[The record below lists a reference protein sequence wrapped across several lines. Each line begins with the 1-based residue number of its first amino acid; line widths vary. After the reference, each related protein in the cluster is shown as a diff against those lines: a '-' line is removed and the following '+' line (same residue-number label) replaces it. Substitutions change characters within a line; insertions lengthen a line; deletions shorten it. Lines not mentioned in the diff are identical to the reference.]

1 MKKYILGT
9 LFLLAPFLIISQ
21 EIISSFGGDS
31 SGSGGSSSYTIGQ
44 VFFNTI
50 ESDNGSLV
58 QGVQQPF
65 EFQTL
70 SNPALVTVQLIAV
83 TYPNPTTDYVVLKIT
98 DIALENLQYTLFDIN
113 GKTIDS
119 QYITTSNTEIIM
131 KNFSVGMYLLKLTKE
146 NQPLKTFK
154 IIKKQ

>member
-9 LFLLAPFLIISQ
+9 LFFLAPFFIISQ
-21 EIISSFGGDS
+21 EIISPSAGDS
-31 SGSGGSSSYTIGQ
+31 SGSGGSLSYTIGQ

-70 SNPALVTVQLIAV
+70 STPALLTVQLTAI
-83 TYPNPTTDYVVLKIT
+83 TYPNPTTEFVLLKISDT
-98 DIALENLQYTLFDIN
+98 ALENLQYTLFDLN

-119 QYITTSNTEIIM
+119 KKINSYSTKITM
-131 KNFSVGMYLLKLTKE
+131 KNFAIGMYLLKLTKN

>member
-9 LFLLAPFLIISQ
+9 LFFLAPFFIISQ
-21 EIISSFGGDS
+21 EIISSIGGVS
-31 SGSGGSSSYTIGQ
+31 SGSGGTSSYTIGQ

-70 SNPALVTVQLIAV
+70 STPALLTVQLTAV
-83 TYPNPTTDYVVLKIT
+83 TYPNPTTDFVLLKILDT
-98 DIALENLQYTLFDIN
+98 ALENLQYTLFDLN
-113 GKTIDS
+113 GKTIVS
-119 QYITTSNTEIIM
+119 KKINSFSTKITM
-131 KNFSVGMYLLKLTKE
+131 KNFAIGMYLLKLTKN

>member
-9 LFLLAPFLIISQ
+9 LFFLVPFFIISQ
-21 EIISSFGGDS
+21 EIISSTNGDS

-70 SNPALVTVQLIAV
+70 STPALLTVQLTAV
-83 TYPNPTTDYVVLKIT
+83 TYPNPTTDFVLLKILDT
-98 DIALENLQYTLFDIN
+98 ALENLQYTLFDLN

-119 QYITTSNTEIIM
+119 KKINSFSTKITM
-131 KNFSVGMYLLKLTKE
+131 KNFATGMYLLKLTKN

>member
-9 LFLLAPFLIISQ
+9 LFFLVPFFIISQ
-21 EIISSFGGDS
+21 EIISSTNGES

-70 SNPALVTVQLIAV
+70 STPALLTVQLTAV
-83 TYPNPTTDYVVLKIT
+83 TYPNPTTDFVLLKILDT
-98 DIALENLQYTLFDIN
+98 ALENLQYTLFDLN
-113 GKTIDS
+113 GKTIVS
-119 QYITTSNTEIIM
+119 KKINSFSTKITM
-131 KNFSVGMYLLKLTKE
+131 KNFAIGMYLLKITKN

>member
-9 LFLLAPFLIISQ
+9 LFFLVPFFIISQ
-21 EIISSFGGDS
+21 EIISSTNGDS

-50 ESDNGSLV
+50 ESDYGSLV

-70 SNPALVTVQLIAV
+70 STPALLTVQLTAV
-83 TYPNPTTDYVVLKIT
+83 TYPNPTTDFVLLKILDT
-98 DIALENLQYTLFDIN
+98 ALENLQYTLFDLN
-113 GKTIDS
+113 GKTIVS
-119 QYITTSNTEIIM
+119 KKINSFSTKITM
-131 KNFSVGMYLLKLTKE
+131 KNFAIGMYLLKLTKN

-154 IIKKQ
+154 IIKKE

>member
-70 SNPALVTVQLIAV
+70 STPALLTVQLTAV
-83 TYPNPTTDYVVLKIT
+83 TYPNPTTDFVLLKILDT
-98 DIALENLQYTLFDIN
+98 ALENLQYTLFDLN
-113 GKTIDS
+113 GKTIVS
-119 QYITTSNTEIIM
+119 KKINSFSTRITM
-131 KNFSVGMYLLKLTKE
+131 KNFAIGLYLLKLTKN

-154 IIKKQ
+154 IIKKE

>member
-9 LFLLAPFLIISQ
+9 LFFLVPFFIISQ
-21 EIISSFGGDS
+21 EIISSTNGDS

-70 SNPALVTVQLIAV
+70 STPALLTVQLTAV
-83 TYPNPTTDYVVLKIT
+83 TYPNPTTEFVLLKISDT
-98 DIALENLQYTLFDIN
+98 ALENLQYTLFDLN

-119 QYITTSNTEIIM
+119 KKINSFSTKITM
-131 KNFSVGMYLLKLTKE
+131 KNFAIGMYLLKLTKN

>member
-70 SNPALVTVQLIAV
+70 STPALLTVQLTAV
-83 TYPNPTTDYVVLKIT
+83 TYPNPTTDFVLLKILDT
-98 DIALENLQYTLFDIN
+98 ALENLEYTLFDLN
-113 GKTIDS
+113 GKTIVS
-119 QYITTSNTEIIM
+119 KKINSFSTKITM
-131 KNFSVGMYLLKLTKE
+131 KNFAIGMYLLKLTKN

>member
-9 LFLLAPFLIISQ
+9 LFFLVPFFIISQ
-21 EIISSFGGDS
+21 EIISSFGGNS

-70 SNPALVTVQLIAV
+70 STPALLTVQLTAV
-83 TYPNPTTDYVVLKIT
+83 TYPNPTTDFVLLKILDT
-98 DIALENLQYTLFDIN
+98 ALENLQYTLFDLN
-113 GKTIDS
+113 GKTIVS
-119 QYITTSNTEIIM
+119 KKINSFSTKITM
-131 KNFSVGMYLLKLTKE
+131 KNFAIGMYLLKITKN

>member
-9 LFLLAPFLIISQ
+9 LLFLAPFFIISQ
-21 EIISSFGGDS
+21 EIISSTGGVS
-31 SGSGGSSSYTIGQ
+31 SGSGGTSSYTIGQ

-70 SNPALVTVQLIAV
+70 STPALLTVQLTAV
-83 TYPNPTTDYVVLKIT
+83 TYPNPTTDFVLLKILDT
-98 DIALENLQYTLFDIN
+98 ALENLQYTLFDLN
-113 GKTIDS
+113 GKTIVS
-119 QYITTSNTEIIM
+119 KKINSFSTKITM
-131 KNFSVGMYLLKLTKE
+131 KNFAIGMYLLKLTKN

-154 IIKKQ
+154 IIKKE

>member
-9 LFLLAPFLIISQ
+9 LFFLAPFFIISQ
-21 EIISSFGGDS
+21 EIISPSAGDS
-31 SGSGGSSSYTIGQ
+31 SGSGGSLSYTIGQ

-50 ESDNGSLV
+50 ESDYGSLV

-70 SNPALVTVQLIAV
+70 STPALLTVQLTAV
-83 TYPNPTTDYVVLKIT
+83 TYPNPTTEFVLLKISDT
-98 DIALENLQYTLFDIN
+98 ALENLQYTLFDLN

-119 QYITTSNTEIIM
+119 KKINSFSTKITM
-131 KNFSVGMYLLKLTKE
+131 KNFAIGMYLLKLTKN

>member
-9 LFLLAPFLIISQ
+9 LFFLVPFFIISQ
-21 EIISSFGGDS
+21 EIISSSAGDS

-44 VFFNTI
+44 MFFNTI

-58 QGVQQPF
+58 EGVQQPF

-70 SNPALVTVQLIAV
+70 STPALLTVQLTAV
-83 TYPNPTTDYVVLKIT
+83 TYPNPTTDFVLLKILDT
-98 DIALENLQYTLFDIN
+98 ALENLQYTLFDLN
-113 GKTIDS
+113 GKTIVS
-119 QYITTSNTEIIM
+119 KKINSFSTKITM
-131 KNFSVGMYLLKLTKE
+131 KNFAIGMYLLKLTK
-146 NQPLKTFK
+146 NNKPLKTFK

>member
-1 MKKYILGT
+1 M
-9 LFLLAPFLIISQ
+9 
-21 EIISSFGGDS
+21 
-31 SGSGGSSSYTIGQ
+31 
-44 VFFNTI
+44 FFNTI

-70 SNPALVTVQLIAV
+70 STPALLTVQLTAV
-83 TYPNPTTDYVVLKIT
+83 TYPNPTTDFVLLKILDT
-98 DIALENLQYTLFDIN
+98 ALENLEYTLFDLN
-113 GKTIDS
+113 GKTIVS
-119 QYITTSNTEIIM
+119 KKINSFSTKITM
-131 KNFSVGMYLLKLTKE
+131 KNFAIGMYLLKITKN

>member
-9 LFLLAPFLIISQ
+9 LFFLAPFFIISQ
-21 EIISSFGGDS
+21 EIISSTNGDS

-50 ESDNGSLV
+50 ESDYGSLV

-70 SNPALVTVQLIAV
+70 STPALLTVQLTAV
-83 TYPNPTTDYVVLKIT
+83 TYPNPTTDFVLLKILDT
-98 DIALENLQYTLFDIN
+98 ALENLQYTLFDLN
-113 GKTIDS
+113 GKTIVS
-119 QYITTSNTEIIM
+119 KKINSFSTKITM
-131 KNFSVGMYLLKLTKE
+131 KNFAIGMYLLKLTKN

-154 IIKKQ
+154 IIKKE

>member
-9 LFLLAPFLIISQ
+9 LFFLVPFFIISQ
-21 EIISSFGGDS
+21 EIISSTNGDS

-70 SNPALVTVQLIAV
+70 STPALLTVQLTAV
-83 TYPNPTTDYVVLKIT
+83 TYPNPTTDFVLLKILDT
-98 DIALENLQYTLFDIN
+98 ALENLQYTLFDLN
-113 GKTIDS
+113 GKTIVS
-119 QYITTSNTEIIM
+119 KKINSFSTKITM
-131 KNFSVGMYLLKLTKE
+131 KNFATGMYLLKLTKN

>member
-9 LFLLAPFLIISQ
+9 LFFLAPFFIISQ
-21 EIISSFGGDS
+21 EIISSIGGVS
-31 SGSGGSSSYTIGQ
+31 SGSGGTSSYTIGQ

-70 SNPALVTVQLIAV
+70 STPALLTVQLTAV
-83 TYPNPTTDYVVLKIT
+83 TYPNPTTDFVLLKILDT
-98 DIALENLQYTLFDIN
+98 ALENLQYTLFDLN
-113 GKTIDS
+113 GKTIVS
-119 QYITTSNTEIIM
+119 KKINSFSTKITM
-131 KNFSVGMYLLKLTKE
+131 KNFAIGMYLLKLTKN

-154 IIKKQ
+154 IIKKE

>member
-9 LFLLAPFLIISQ
+9 LFFLVPFFIISQ
-21 EIISSFGGDS
+21 EIISSTNGDS

-70 SNPALVTVQLIAV
+70 STPALLTVQLTAV
-83 TYPNPTTDYVVLKIT
+83 TYPNPTTDFVLLKILDT
-98 DIALENLQYTLFDIN
+98 ALENLEYTLFDLN
-113 GKTIDS
+113 GKTIVS
-119 QYITTSNTEIIM
+119 KKINSFSTKITM
-131 KNFSVGMYLLKLTKE
+131 KNFATGMYLLKLTKN

>member
-9 LFLLAPFLIISQ
+9 LFFLAPFFIISQ
-21 EIISSFGGDS
+21 EIISPSAGDS
-31 SGSGGSSSYTIGQ
+31 SGSGGSLSYTIGQ

-50 ESDNGSLV
+50 ESDYGSLV
-58 QGVQQPF
+58 EGVQQPF

-70 SNPALVTVQLIAV
+70 STPALLTVQLTAV
-83 TYPNPTTDYVVLKIT
+83 TYPNPTTEFVLLKISDT
-98 DIALENLQYTLFDIN
+98 ALENLQYTLFDLN

-119 QYITTSNTEIIM
+119 KKINSFSTKITM
-131 KNFSVGMYLLKLTKE
+131 KNFGIGMYLLKLTKN

>member
-9 LFLLAPFLIISQ
+9 LFFLAPFFIISQ
-21 EIISSFGGDS
+21 EIISSIGGVS
-31 SGSGGSSSYTIGQ
+31 SGSGGTSSYTIGQ

-70 SNPALVTVQLIAV
+70 STPALLTVQLTAV
-83 TYPNPTTDYVVLKIT
+83 TYPNPTTDFVLLKILDT
-98 DIALENLQYTLFDIN
+98 ALENLQYTLFDLN
-113 GKTIDS
+113 GKTIVS
-119 QYITTSNTEIIM
+119 KKINSFSTKITM
-131 KNFSVGMYLLKLTKE
+131 KNFATGMYLLKLTKN

>member
-9 LFLLAPFLIISQ
+9 LFFLAPFFIISQ
-21 EIISSFGGDS
+21 EIISPSAGDS
-31 SGSGGSSSYTIGQ
+31 SGSGGSLSYTIGQ

-50 ESDNGSLV
+50 ESDYGSLV
-58 QGVQQPF
+58 QGIQQPF

-70 SNPALVTVQLIAV
+70 STPALLTVQLTAV
-83 TYPNPTTDYVVLKIT
+83 TYPNPTTEFVLLKISDT
-98 DIALENLQYTLFDIN
+98 ALENLQYTLFDLN

-119 QYITTSNTEIIM
+119 KKINSFSTKITM
-131 KNFSVGMYLLKLTKE
+131 KNFATGMYLLKLTKN

>member
-9 LFLLAPFLIISQ
+9 LFFLAPFFIISQ
-21 EIISSFGGDS
+21 EIISSIGGVS
-31 SGSGGSSSYTIGQ
+31 SGSGGTSSYTIGQ

-70 SNPALVTVQLIAV
+70 STPALLTVQLTAV
-83 TYPNPTTDYVVLKIT
+83 TYPNPTTDFVLLKILDT
-98 DIALENLQYTLFDIN
+98 ALENLQYTLFDLN
-113 GKTIDS
+113 GKTIVS
-119 QYITTSNTEIIM
+119 KKINSFSTRITM
-131 KNFSVGMYLLKLTKE
+131 KNFAIGLYLLKLTKN

-154 IIKKQ
+154 IIKKE

>member
-9 LFLLAPFLIISQ
+9 LFFLAPFFIISQ
-21 EIISSFGGDS
+21 EIISSTNGDS

-50 ESDNGSLV
+50 ESDNGSLF

-70 SNPALVTVQLIAV
+70 STPALLTVQLTAV
-83 TYPNPTTDYVVLKIT
+83 TYPNPTTDFVLLKILDT
-98 DIALENLQYTLFDIN
+98 ALENLQYTLFDLN
-113 GKTIDS
+113 GKTIVS
-119 QYITTSNTEIIM
+119 KKINSFSTKITM
-131 KNFSVGMYLLKLTKE
+131 KNFAIGMYLLKITKN

>member
-9 LFLLAPFLIISQ
+9 LFFLAPFFIISQ
-21 EIISSFGGDS
+21 EIISPSAGDS
-31 SGSGGSSSYTIGQ
+31 SGSGGSLSYTIGQ

-50 ESDNGSLV
+50 ESDYGSLV

-70 SNPALVTVQLIAV
+70 STPALLTVQLTAV
-83 TYPNPTTDYVVLKIT
+83 TYPNPTTEFVLLKISDT
-98 DIALENLQYTLFDIN
+98 ALENLQYTLFDLN

-119 QYITTSNTEIIM
+119 KKINSFSTKITM
-131 KNFSVGMYLLKLTKE
+131 KNFGIGMYLLKLTKN

>member
-9 LFLLAPFLIISQ
+9 LFFLVPFFIISQ
-21 EIISSFGGDS
+21 EIISPSAGDS
-31 SGSGGSSSYTIGQ
+31 SGSGGSLSYTIGQ

-50 ESDNGSLV
+50 ESDYGSLF

-70 SNPALVTVQLIAV
+70 STPALLTVQLTAV
-83 TYPNPTTDYVVLKIT
+83 TYPNPTTEFVLLKISDT
-98 DIALENLQYTLFDIN
+98 ALENLQYTLFDLN

-119 QYITTSNTEIIM
+119 KKINSFSTKITM
-131 KNFSVGMYLLKLTKE
+131 KNFAIGMYLLKLTKN

>member
-9 LFLLAPFLIISQ
+9 LFFLVPFFIISQ
-21 EIISSFGGDS
+21 EIISSTNGDS

-70 SNPALVTVQLIAV
+70 STPALLTVQLTAV
-83 TYPNPTTDYVVLKIT
+83 TYPNPTTDFVLLKILDT
-98 DIALENLQYTLFDIN
+98 ALENLQYTLFDLN
-113 GKTIDS
+113 GKTIVS
-119 QYITTSNTEIIM
+119 KKINSFSTRITM
-131 KNFSVGMYLLKLTKE
+131 KNFAIGLYLLKLTKN

-154 IIKKQ
+154 IIKKE

>member
-9 LFLLAPFLIISQ
+9 LFFLVPFFIISQ
-21 EIISSFGGDS
+21 EIISSTNGDS

-70 SNPALVTVQLIAV
+70 STPALLTVQLTAV
-83 TYPNPTTDYVVLKIT
+83 TYPNPTTDFVLLKILDT
-98 DIALENLQYTLFDIN
+98 ALENLQYTLFDLN
-113 GKTIDS
+113 GKTIVS
-119 QYITTSNTEIIM
+119 KKINSFSTKITM
-131 KNFSVGMYLLKLTKE
+131 KNFAIGMYLLKLTKN

>member
-9 LFLLAPFLIISQ
+9 LFFLVPFFIISQ
-21 EIISSFGGDS
+21 EIISSTNGDS

-50 ESDNGSLV
+50 ESDNGSLF

-70 SNPALVTVQLIAV
+70 STPALLTVQL
-83 TYPNPTTDYVVLKIT
+83 KILDT
-98 DIALENLQYTLFDIN
+98 ALENLQYTLFDLN
-113 GKTIDS
+113 GKTIVS
-119 QYITTSNTEIIM
+119 KKINSFSTKITM
-131 KNFSVGMYLLKLTKE
+131 KNFAIGMYLLKITKN

>member
-9 LFLLAPFLIISQ
+9 LFFLAPFFIISQ
-21 EIISSFGGDS
+21 EIISSIGGVS
-31 SGSGGSSSYTIGQ
+31 SGSGGTSSYTIGQ

-70 SNPALVTVQLIAV
+70 STPALLTVQLTAV
-83 TYPNPTTDYVVLKIT
+83 TYPNPTTDFVLLKILDT
-98 DIALENLQYTLFDIN
+98 ALENLQYTLFDLN
-113 GKTIDS
+113 GKTIVS
-119 QYITTSNTEIIM
+119 KKINSFSTKITM
-131 KNFSVGMYLLKLTKE
+131 KNFAIGMYLLKITKN

>member
-9 LFLLAPFLIISQ
+9 LFFLVPFFIISQ
-21 EIISSFGGDS
+21 EIISSTNGDS

-70 SNPALVTVQLIAV
+70 STPALLTVQLTAV
-83 TYPNPTTDYVVLKIT
+83 TYPNPTTDFVLLKILDT
-98 DIALENLQYTLFDIN
+98 ALENLQYTLFDLN

-119 QYITTSNTEIIM
+119 KKINSFSTKITM
-131 KNFSVGMYLLKLTKE
+131 KNFGIGMYLLKLTKN

>member
-31 SGSGGSSSYTIGQ
+31 SGSGGTSSYTIGQ

-113 GKTIDS
+113 GKTIVS
-119 QYITTSNTEIIM
+119 KAINSFSTQITM
-131 KNFSVGMYLLKLTKE
+131 KNFVIGMYLLKLTKN
-146 NQPLKTFK
+146 NQTIKTFK